1 MLIFSIYC
9 YVSVVGRVIGTGNKL
24 EIWSGMG
31 WGYHLLSLPEKEL
44 EYKQFLTVVH
54 VAATEV
60 GDDTTVFDL
69 KPYFLHRMHR
79 GPDVS
84 GRQWR
89 PNPAKLDSVQ
99 YPFMPLF
106 SGCLR
111 GK

>member
-24 EIWSGMG
+24 DKWSGMI
-31 WGYHLLSLPEKEL
+31 WGYHQTVFLPENEM

-54 VAATEV
+54 VDSTDV

-69 KPYFLHRMHR
+69 KPYFHRMHR

-84 GRQWR
+84 GQQWR
-89 PNPAKLDSVQ
+89 PNPAKLD
-99 YPFMPLF
+99 
-106 SGCLR
+106 
-111 GK
+111 